1 MNTKT
6 ERNVLTEE
14 MVVEEMAAAETVVT
28 ETAENHEMVKMVAAE
43 MEEIDAAEIHEVA
56 ETATAETA
64 MAEIQEMTGIAVAEA
79 LDAVKEM
86 VTVSRKTVGT
96 IIRIIK
102 VKKKNPAIIIH
113 QKHHVVNAMP
123 LAGGRVKKLNSRPGI
138 LYLAYMLSFFLNI

>member
-56 ETATAETA
+56 ETAT
-64 MAEIQEMTGIAVAEA
+64 AEIQEMTGIAVAEA

>member
-14 MVVEEMAAAETVVT
+14 MVVEEMAVAETVVTETVVT

-56 ETATAETA
+56 ETAT
-64 MAEIQEMTGIAVAEA
+64 AEIQEMTGIAVAEA

-123 LAGGRVKKLNSRPGI
+123 LAGGRVKKLNSRPGV

>member
-14 MVVEEMAAAETVVT
+14 MVVEEMAVAETVVT

-56 ETATAETA
+56 ETAT
-64 MAEIQEMTGIAVAEA
+64 AEIQEMTGIAVAEA

>member
-14 MVVEEMAAAETVVT
+14 MVVEEMAVAETVVT

-56 ETATAETA
+56 EMAT
-64 MAEIQEMTGIAVAEA
+64 AEIQEMTRIAVAEA

-102 VKKKNPAIIIH
+102 VKKKNHAIIIH

>member
-14 MVVEEMAAAETVVT
+14 MVVEEMAVVETVVTETVVT

-56 ETATAETA
+56 ETATAE
-64 MAEIQEMTGIAVAEA
+64 IQEMTGIAVAEA

-96 IIRIIK
+96 IIKIIK

-123 LAGGRVKKLNSRPGI
+123 LAGGRVKKLNSRPGV

>member
-14 MVVEEMAAAETVVT
+14 MVVEEMAVAETVVT

-56 ETATAETA
+56 ETAT
-64 MAEIQEMTGIAVAEA
+64 AEIQEMTGIAVAEA

-123 LAGGRVKKLNSRPGI
+123 LAGGRVKKLNSRPGV

>member
-14 MVVEEMAAAETVVT
+14 MVVEEMAAAETVV
-28 ETAENHEMVKMVAAE
+28 AE

-56 ETATAETA
+56 ETAT
-64 MAEIQEMTGIAVAEA
+64 AEIQEMTGIAVAEA

>member
-14 MVVEEMAAAETVVT
+14 MVVEEMAVAETVVT

-43 MEEIDAAEIHEVA
+43 MEEIDAAEIHEV
-56 ETATAETA
+56 AETA

>member
-14 MVVEEMAAAETVVT
+14 MVVEEMAVVETVVT

-56 ETATAETA
+56 ETATAE
-64 MAEIQEMTGIAVAEA
+64 IQEMTGIAVAEA

-86 VTVSRKTVGT
+86 VTVSRKIVGT
-96 IIRIIK
+96 IIKIIK

-123 LAGGRVKKLNSRPGI
+123 LAGGRVKKLNSRPGV

>member
-14 MVVEEMAAAETVVT
+14 MAVAETAAAEMVVA

-43 MEEIDAAEIHEVA
+43 MEEIDTAEIHEVA
-56 ETATAETA
+56 ETAT
-64 MAEIQEMTGIAVAEA
+64 AEIQEMTGIAVAEA

-86 VTVSRKTVGT
+86 VTVLRKIVVT

>member
-6 ERNVLTEE
+6 ERNVLTE
-14 MVVEEMAAAETVVT
+14 ETVVT

-56 ETATAETA
+56 ETAT
-64 MAEIQEMTGIAVAEA
+64 AEIQEMTGIAVAEA

>member
-14 MVVEEMAAAETVVT
+14 MVVEETAVAETVVT

-56 ETATAETA
+56 ETAT
-64 MAEIQEMTGIAVAEA
+64 AEIQEMTGIAVAEA

>member
-14 MVVEEMAAAETVVT
+14 MAVAETAAAETVVA

-56 ETATAETA
+56 ETATAE
-64 MAEIQEMTGIAVAEA
+64 IQEMTGIAVAEA

-86 VTVSRKTVGT
+86 VTVLRKIVVT

-123 LAGGRVKKLNSRPGI
+123 LAGGRVKKLNSRPGV

>member
-14 MVVEEMAAAETVVT
+14 MVVEETVVT

-56 ETATAETA
+56 EMVVTET
-64 MAEIQEMTGIAVAEA
+64 AEIQEMTGTAVAEA

>member
-14 MVVEEMAAAETVVT
+14 MVVEEMVVAETAVAETVVA

-56 ETATAETA
+56 ETATAE
-64 MAEIQEMTGIAVAEA
+64 IQEMTGIAVAEA

-86 VTVSRKTVGT
+86 VTVSRKTVVT

-123 LAGGRVKKLNSRPGI
+123 LAGGRVKKLNSRPGV

>member
-14 MVVEEMAAAETVVT
+14 MVVEEMAVAETVVT

-56 ETATAETA
+56 EMAT
-64 MAEIQEMTGIAVAEA
+64 AEIQEMTRIAVAEA

-86 VTVSRKTVGT
+86 VTVSRKSVGT

-102 VKKKNPAIIIH
+102 VKKKTHAIIIH

-123 LAGGRVKKLNSRPGI
+123 LAGGRVKKLNSRPGV
-138 LYLAYMLSFFLNI
+138 LYLAYMLSLFLNI

>member
-14 MVVEEMAAAETVVT
+14 MAVAETVVAETVVT

-43 MEEIDAAEIHEVA
+43 MEEIDAAEIHE
-56 ETATAETA
+56 
-64 MAEIQEMTGIAVAEA
+64 VAEA

-123 LAGGRVKKLNSRPGI
+123 LAGGRVKKLNRAGQ
-138 LYLAYMLSFFLNI
+138 AYFIWLIC

>member
-14 MVVEEMAAAETVVT
+14 MVVEEMAVAETVVTETVVT

-56 ETATAETA
+56 ETAT
-64 MAEIQEMTGIAVAEA
+64 AEIQEMTGIAVAEA

>member
-14 MVVEEMAAAETVVT
+14 MVVEEMAVEEMAVA

-56 ETATAETA
+56 ETAMAETA

-79 LDAVKEM
+79 LDVVKEM

-96 IIRIIK
+96 IIRIIN
-102 VKKKNPAIIIH
+102 VKKKNLAIIIH
-113 QKHHVVNAMP
+113 QKHHVVNAML
-123 LAGGRVKKLNSRPGI
+123 LAGGRVKKLNSRPGV